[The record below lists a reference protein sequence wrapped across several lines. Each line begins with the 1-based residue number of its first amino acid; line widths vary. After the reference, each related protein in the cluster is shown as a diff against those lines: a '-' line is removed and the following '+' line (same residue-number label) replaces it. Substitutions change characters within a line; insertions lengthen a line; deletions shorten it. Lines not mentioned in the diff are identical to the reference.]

1 MQSHS
6 SILCKAVFVAQ
17 PALWP
22 SSVSPARRF
31 SEPHRDFPHHVI
43 LTTETGNTVLDC
55 TWTVLGHLGCLILS
69 CWGMSKC
76 GCSIKRHA
84 QSPIAN
90 LYCPPDNP
98 AVHGMNVSRIRFP
111 NKIIDLAIYQMWLRH
126 TQTISYPEMPCQMH
140 IPIPSIQ
147 IDWVGHCKVQS
158 RVWLTFGCLGAN
170 PALRLRNFE
179 KSWADLSVR
188 TATLTISWGID
199 QTNYTEIHWL
209 LQDPE
214 QLPA

>member
-6 SILCKAVFVAQ
+6 SILCKAVFRCSACSLTFFCKSGAKVFRTT
-17 PALWP
+17 
-22 SSVSPARRF
+22 SRF
-31 SEPHRDFPHHVI
+31 PTSRDFDHWNRQYCPWLH
-43 LTTETGNTVLDC
+43 LDR
-55 TWTVLGHLGCLILS
+55 TWTS
-69 CWGMSKC
+69 WMS
-76 GCSIKRHA
+76 H
-84 QSPIAN
+84 
-90 LYCPPDNP
+90 PDNP

-111 NKIIDLAIYQMWLRH
+111 NKIIDIAIYQMWLIH
-126 TQTISYPEMPCQMH
+126 THTISYPEMPCQMH

-209 LQDPE
+209 LQVQDPE

>member
-90 LYCPPDNP
+90 LYRPPDNP

-111 NKIIDLAIYQMWLRH
+111 NKIIDLA
-126 TQTISYPEMPCQMH
+126 
-140 IPIPSIQ
+140 
-147 IDWVGHCKVQS
+147 
-158 RVWLTFGCLGAN
+158 
-170 PALRLRNFE
+170 
-179 KSWADLSVR
+179 DLSDVTKTYSNHLIPR
-188 TATLTISWGID
+188 NAMPNAYSHSIHSNWLSGPLQSTVKSLID
-199 QTNYTEIHWL
+199 FRML
-209 LQDPE
+209 GGKSSVAP
-214 QLPA
+214 